1 MLFSG
6 RREEDLISG
15 ECVVDYVAL
24 CQKLWNRLCE
34 ISGLKYKSFRGMVIS
49 CFDHYFTVRVA
60 YVKDKLVE
68 NLLIEYRISE
78 GKCVVYGIYEL
89 QGAVSSDDIG
99 RLIKGYM
106 FNIYRSYLSISMR
119 YKVDNFILCIT
130 SGGES
135 VSKINKNGSHLLVYV
150 RCSLERLLIKKPFI
164 VSKSELHDVNMISS
178 IADMIKL

>member
-1 MLFSG
+1 MLFKG
-6 RREEDLISG
+6 KKEEDLISG

-24 CQKLWNRLCE
+24 YQKLWKRISE
-34 ISGLKYKSFRGMVIS
+34 ITGIKYKALRGMVIS
-49 CFDHYFTVRVA
+49 CFEHNFTVRIA
-60 YVKDKLVE
+60 YAKDKLVE
-68 NLLIEYRISE
+68 NFLIEYRVSE

-89 QGAVSSDDIG
+89 QGAIAPEGIG

-106 FNIYRSYLSISMR
+106 FNIYRSYVGISMD
-119 YKVDNFILCIT
+119 YKVDNFIICIT

-135 VSKINKNGSHLLVYV
+135 VSQINKNGNHLLVYV
-150 RCSLERLLIKKPFI
+150 RCPLERLLIKKPFN